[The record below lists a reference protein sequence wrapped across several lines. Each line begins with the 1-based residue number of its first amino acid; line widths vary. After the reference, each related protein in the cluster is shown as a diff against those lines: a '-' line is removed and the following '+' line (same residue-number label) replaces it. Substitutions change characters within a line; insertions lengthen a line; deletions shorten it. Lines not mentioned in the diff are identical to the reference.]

1 MLVVGHCQDI
11 AVYISTDKLFSVL
24 FMIENKLKRAS
35 VIGAFLTKCLG
46 KTTLKH
52 SSKKSHYAF
61 KNPIIFNN
69 MHFFIPYFQNEKMLS
84 RDIDHIFSVPFD
96 EDAHDKSVWFL
107 DHDYMEQM
115 YTMFKK
121 VNGKSNIHSQL
132 NFDYDIL
139 CLYNISYIQIK
150 MYLIIILSLSNWDFF
165 FNN

>member
-1 MLVVGHCQDI
+1 MKI
-11 AVYISTDKLFSVL
+11 
-24 FMIENKLKRAS
+24 
-35 VIGAFLTKCLG
+35 
-46 KTTLKH
+46 
-52 SSKKSHYAF
+52 
-61 KNPIIFNN
+61 
-69 MHFFIPYFQNEKMLS
+69 LS
-84 RDIDHIFSVPFD
+84 LDVDLIFSVPFD

-132 NFDYDIL
+132 NLDYDRL

-165 FNN
+165 LIIKV